1 MWLVHYFANLPA
13 SRLILWSYVIWWL
26 VMGAYYFTPDPHIWA
41 TSLGIGLIVGFALM
55 LCTGPITLD
64 RFRTRFWET
73 LRFFIAP
80 FMVSSFSAQIT
91 GKNFFLVFSPLWQ
104 ENASAVAGIALFL
117 LLTRFLKLKTR
128 PSGQAGL

>member
-1 MWLVHYFANLPA
+1 MRLVRYFASLPG

-26 VMGAYYFTPDPHIWA
+26 VMGAYYFTPDPHIWT

-55 LCTGPITLD
+55 LCTGQITLD

-104 ENASAVAGIALFL
+104 ENASAVAGIAVFL
-117 LLTRFLKLKTR
+117 LLTRILKLVTR
-128 PSGQAGL
+128 RNGQAGL